1 MKKTYHR
8 TLGAVAAA
16 AAAGLGLA
24 LPAGGASAATPSKP
38 TIYWLEQGAGNPY
51 WTAQHLA
58 AATAGQRLGF
68 SSRRSALRTK
78 PLPTKLRC

>member
-24 LPAGGASAATPSKP
+24 LPAGGASAATASKP
-38 TIYWLEQGAGNPY
+38 TIYWLAGAGNPY

-68 SSRRSALRTK
+68 KSKRSALRMKQPLTK
-78 PLPTKLRC
+78 PRC